1 MRPTWPWPQQRPQPM
16 LLRYLSRRTTN
27 SNHHLFR
34 RTIFNAT
41 SKRRVKKS
49 IVLRSSVDQVA
60 SVVADVGLYSE
71 FLPFCTRSV
80 VSAPVPSSSST
91 SSSSTPPTTCF
102 HADLTFEWG
111 TFRETI
117 RHRVEVRKRNDCCLN
132 VWLLLFCDSSFFLS
146 FSLFHSFN
154 N

>member
-1 MRPTWPWPQQRPQPM
+1 MCGVRPCPAPTVTPVYPM

-41 SKRRVKKS
+41 SKRRVKKT

-80 VSAPVPSSSST
+80 VSAPVSSSSSS

-117 RHRVEVRKRNDCCLN
+117 RHRVEVRKRNDFLFENVCGLGYCC
-132 VWLLLFCDSSFFLS
+132 
-146 FSLFHSFN
+146 
-154 N
+154 